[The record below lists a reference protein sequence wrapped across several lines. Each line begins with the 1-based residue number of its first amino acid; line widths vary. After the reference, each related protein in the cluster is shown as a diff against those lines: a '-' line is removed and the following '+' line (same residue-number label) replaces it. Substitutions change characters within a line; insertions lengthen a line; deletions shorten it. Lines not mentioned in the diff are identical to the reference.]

1 MNILMIYP
9 ETPVTFWSYKYA
21 LNLFG
26 IKSLLQP
33 LGLQTVAALLPPD
46 WEKRLIDLNITELS
60 DSDLEWAD
68 YVFISAMIV
77 QKESVYKIIARC
89 KTFRI
94 NIVAGGPLF
103 TNELD
108 QFEEVDHFVLNEGEL
123 TLPLFISDIE
133 NGTPKRVYTSS
144 EFADIE
150 KSPVPQWDMVDLEQY
165 ALMGIQYSRG
175 CPYKCEFCNI
185 TTLLGNRTRV
195 KTAEQIIDELDSLYN
210 AGWRRGVF
218 FVDDNFIGNKKRL
231 KTELLPLLIEWHKDK
246 QEIRFRTQASIDLAD
261 DDQLME
267 LMVEAG
273 FGTVFIGIETPDEK
287 SLAEC
292 AKTQNKSRNLAENIK
307 HIHQSGLQVEGG
319 FIVGFDS
326 DTESIFQR
334 QIDFIQQ
341 SGTVTAMVGMLQAL
355 PGTKLHDRLERE
367 GRLLE
372 QSSGDNV
379 DGTTNI
385 MPKMGLDTLV
395 EGHRKILKYIY
406 SPENHYQRV
415 ITFLSDF
422 HSPAKSVTQKFEL
435 KKFLSLNRYLF
446 RVIYRLGIV
455 DNGRKYFWKILLWSL
470 IHRRELFFMALF
482 QAVSGYHFNKI
493 SKLNTANDK

>member
-9 ETPVTFWSYKYA
+9 RFPVTFWSYKYA
-21 LNLFG
+21 LDLFG
-26 IKSLLQP
+26 IKSLIP
-33 LGLQTVAALLPPD
+33 SLGFQTTAALLPSD

-77 QKESVYKIIARC
+77 QKESVYEVISRC
-89 KTFRI
+89 KKSRVKV
-94 NIVAGGPLF
+94 VAGGPLF
-103 TNELD
+103 TSAFD
-108 QFEEVDHFVLNEGEL
+108 QFGEVDHFVLNEGEL
-123 TLPLFISDIE
+123 TLPQFISDLGH
-133 NGTPKRVYTSS
+133 GTPKRVYSSS

-150 KSPVPQWDMVDLEQY
+150 KSPVPQWDLVDFDQY
-165 ALMGIQYSRG
+165 LIMGIQYSRG

-185 TTLLGNRTRV
+185 TTLLGNRTRL
-195 KTAEQIIDELDSLYN
+195 KTADQIITELDSLYEK
-210 AGWRRGVF
+210 GWRKPVF
-218 FVDDNFIGNKKRL
+218 FVDDNFIGNKRRL

-292 AKTQNKSRNLAENIK
+292 AKTQNKSRNLIETIK

-319 FIVGFDS
+319 FIVGFDN
-326 DTESIFQR
+326 DTASIFQR
-334 QIDFIQQ
+334 QIDLIQQ
-341 SGTVTAMVGMLQAL
+341 SGTVTAMVGMLDAL
-355 PGTKLHDRLERE
+355 PGTRLHDRLERE
-367 GRLLE
+367 GRLLN

-379 DGTTNI
+379 DGITNI

-406 SPENHYQRV
+406 SPEHYYQRV
-415 ITFLSDF
+415 ITFLSEF
-422 HSPAKSVTQKFEL
+422 KAPAKNSNNKISL
-435 KKFLSLNRYLF
+435 KKFLRLNRILF

-455 DNGRKYFWKILLWSL
+455 DNDRKYFWKILSWTLV
-470 IHRRELFFMALF
+470 HRRELFFLALY
-482 QAVSGYHFNKI
+482 QAVAGYHFHKI
-493 SKLNTANDK
+493 SKLNSK